1 MVESKELKR
10 EQKLEKKSIRKE
22 DIKLSKEE
30 KKKAR
35 EDRDKTRKEKPNHP
49 MTKKMNEQ
57 FLDDREEEILKECYY
72 EILNLL
78 KKYCDL
84 KEKNYRIIALWII
97 GTYIHNEFETYPY
110 LFLNAGKGSGK
121 TRLLRLITT
130 IAHNGKMVGSLTEA
144 VLFRTAK
151 GRTFGIDEF
160 EKVGSEGKSN
170 LRELLNSAYKRGLS
184 IERVKK
190 QKTEDGE
197 DYVLEEYEVYTPIV
211 MANIW
216 GMESVLGDRC
226 ITLIL
231 EKSKKR
237 LTKLIEIYDRDER
250 IIQINKKFELIK
262 KALGKLVKN
271 KDMAKNW
278 NDFVR
283 NKSKIK
289 DSKLIL
295 FFKNIDET
303 GIEGRNLE
311 LLLPLLFVSYMIDN
325 KTLNETLIVS
335 KEIVKEREEEDYYED
350 RDKGLI
356 RFIDGMIKQE
366 NLDYSKWIRN
376 TKITS
381 DFKTYLGEGD
391 IENINPKTIGRALK
405 RLSLISEKRRA
416 SEGIEFKLNIPK
428 IQEKVR

>member
-1 MVESKELKR
+1 MKDNEIKR
-10 EQKLEKKSIRKE
+10 EQKLEKKPIRKE
-22 DIKLSKEE
+22 DCKLTKEE
-30 KKKAR
+30 EIQAR
-35 EDRDKTRKEKPNHP
+35 KDRDEKRIKNPNSP
-49 MTKKMNEQ
+49 FTKKMNEE

-72 EILNLL
+72 EIINLL

-84 KEKNYRIIALWII
+84 KEKNYHIIALWII

-121 TRLLRLITT
+121 TRLLRLITN

-160 EKVGSEGKSN
+160 ESVGSEGKSN
-170 LRELLNSAYKRGLS
+170 LRELLNSAYKRGLT

-190 QKTEDGE
+190 QKTEEGE
-197 DYVLEEYEVYTPIV
+197 DYIVEEYIVYTPIV

-226 ITLIL
+226 ITLII

-262 KALGKLVKN
+262 KALSKLVKN

-278 NDFVR
+278 NDFIR
-283 NKSKIK
+283 GKSKIT
-289 DSKLIL
+289 DSKTLS

-311 LLLPLLFVSYMIDN
+311 LLLPLLFVSYMIDD

-350 RDKGLI
+350 RDKALI
-356 RFIDGMIKQE
+356 RFIDSMIKQQ
-366 NLDYSKWIRN
+366 NLDYSTWIRN
-376 TKITS
+376 TRITS
-381 DFKTYLGEGD
+381 EFKTYLGEGD
-391 IENINPKTIGRALK
+391 LDNINPKTIGRALK
-405 RLSLISEKRRA
+405 RLNLISEKRRA
-416 SEGIEFKLNIPK
+416 SEGIELKLNIPK